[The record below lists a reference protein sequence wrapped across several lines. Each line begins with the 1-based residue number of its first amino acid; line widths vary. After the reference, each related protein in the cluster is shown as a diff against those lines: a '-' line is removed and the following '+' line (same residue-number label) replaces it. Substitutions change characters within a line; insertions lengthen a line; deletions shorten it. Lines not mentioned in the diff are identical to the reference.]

1 MEITS
6 PHHDL
11 KQGVGAQHDGRATAA
26 VSKSPARCGGECRGK
41 GKEGQQRVG
50 EQSIPGGDREGRWS
64 SRRMDRGENCCNT
77 ASQGWV
83 DQSFMTEKT
92 VKKKED

>member
-1 MEITS
+1 MEITP

-11 KQGVGAQHDGRATAA
+11 KHGVGAQHDGRATAA
-26 VSKSPARCGGECRGK
+26 VSTSPARCGGECRGK
-41 GKEGQQRVG
+41 GKEGQQRLG

-64 SRRMDRGENCCNT
+64 SRRMDRGENWCNT